1 MGSCFRR
8 FDDDVDE
15 WKDREKLNEKFHRQ
29 GALFRKPDVRRRLR
43 DVLFLL
49 LFLSARLSQ

>member
-1 MGSCFRR
+1 MGSCFLR
-8 FDDDVDE
+8 FDDDDDE